1 MVLGWQ
7 ERAGSGGG
15 GGESQFVDLYS
26 LRLSISKF
34 KNLNHIRLAPCK
46 VIRNPQSR

>member
-15 GGESQFVDLYS
+15 GGGK
-26 LRLSISKF
+26 SICGFIFIASVNF
-34 KNLNHIRLAPCK
+34 KIQKP
-46 VIRNPQSR
+46 